1 MRRIAVVNMKGGV
14 GKSTTAVQ
22 IASGLAARGTRVFLV
37 DTDPQGKNVGL
48 ERGVITPTIITIMV
62 MMAVVTTGMASPLY
76 DLLSRGLVLP
86 DARVPGTRRLLDEV
100 R

>member
-1 MRRIAVVNMKGGV
+1 MDCAV
-14 GKSTTAVQ
+14 
-22 IASGLAARGTRVFLV
+22 AARLSGETWQHAAVIGALMNARGMMELILL
-37 DTDPQGKNVGL
+37 NVGL
-48 ERGVITPTIITIMV
+48 ERGVITPTFFTIMV

-86 DARVPGTRRLLDEV
+86 GARVLGTRRLLDEA

>member
-14 GKSTTAVQ
+14 GKST
-22 IASGLAARGTRVFLV
+22 FF
-37 DTDPQGKNVGL
+37 
-48 ERGVITPTIITIMV
+48 TIMV

>member
-22 IASGLAARGTRVFLV
+22 IASGLAARGARVFLV

-48 ERGVITPTIITIMV
+48 ERGVITPTFFTILV

-76 DLLSRGLVLP
+76 DLLSRGFVLP